1 MPGGD
6 APPPPPP
13 AGGPNGGDVDL
24 QAIEGIPRDTLVA
37 LLRRKDK
44 EAKATAAKLEKLE
57 ERYVKVVRFL
67 AGIIRREQPDAVI
80 YGPGTAMLQCLD
92 EYPYPWIPRALEAG
106 LAEEIDVFSYHPY
119 RAPAWRHNIPEN
131 ASQFQHLLLW
141 VV

>member
-57 ERYVKVVRFL
+57 ERYVKVVRFNKIL
-67 AGIIRREQPDAVI
+67 MED
-80 YGPGTAMLQCLD
+80 
-92 EYPYPWIPRALEAG
+92 
-106 LAEEIDVFSYHPY
+106 FHPACY
-119 RAPAWRHNIPEN
+119 
-131 ASQFQHLLLW
+131 SQHKDKHLH
-141 VV
+141 